1 MSPERRTHRDEPYL
15 LVRSAASDHSADETI
30 KRHAHDWHQLVF
42 GSVGVLTVW
51 TERGSWVAPP
61 QRAVWVTAGT
71 RHGMRFA
78 APSRLRTLYIRPGM
92 SERLPNSCCAVAV
105 SPLLREMILRVM
117 TLGMLDERDPA
128 EAAMALLIAEE
139 LAESDAAAFELAEP
153 TSAMAR
159 RAAELILRGAPEAE
173 SNAELARAVGL
184 GVRTLERR
192 FREETGMSP
201 GAWRRQNWLLRAME
215 RLAAG
220 EAVKNVA
227 ADTGYASPSA
237 FVAAF
242 REAFGTT
249 PGRYFAGG

>member
-1 MSPERRTHRDEPYL
+1 MSAKRHSRQDEPFL
-15 LVRSAASDHSADETI
+15 IVRSAASDHRAGDTI
-30 KRHAHDWHQLVF
+30 RHHAHDWHQLVF
-42 GSVGVLTVW
+42 GSAGVLTVW

-71 RHGMRFA
+71 QHGMRFA
-78 APSRLRTLYIRPGM
+78 APSRLRTLYVRPGA
-92 SERLPNSCCAVAV
+92 SERLPSSSCAIAV
-105 SPLLREMILRVM
+105 SPLLRELVMRVM
-117 TLGMLDERDPA
+117 ELGMLDERDPA
-128 EAAMALLIAEE
+128 EAAIALLIAEE
-139 LAESDAAAFELAEP
+139 LAEADAPAFELPEP
-153 TSAMAR
+153 TSAPAR

-173 SNAELARAVGL
+173 SSAELARAVGL

-192 FREETGMSP
+192 FRDETGMSP

-220 EAVKNVA
+220 ESVKNVA

-249 PGRYFAGG
+249 PGRYFEP